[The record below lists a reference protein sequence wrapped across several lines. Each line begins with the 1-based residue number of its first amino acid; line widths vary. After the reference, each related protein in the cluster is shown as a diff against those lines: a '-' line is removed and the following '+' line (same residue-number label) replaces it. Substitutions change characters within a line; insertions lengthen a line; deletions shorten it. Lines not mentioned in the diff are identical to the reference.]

1 MLYGAGFAHQGHT
14 DFLAHVARQKGQQ
27 ARPVMMLVA
36 ENLRTV
42 PVTIHIALKDVVE
55 ALSSAAITEQSAIT
69 ARDLQRY
76 FGVAGPRLAITGLNP
91 HAGEGGTIGDEEA
104 TIIVP
109 AIEELRRR
117 GIQATGPYPADTIFH
132 ASARKAFRRNHLH
145 VSRSGT
151 YSGKAHRLSCRRQ
164 RYSRAAVH
172 PYFTGPRN
180 SPHGCRYWAGLRPE
194 PYRGAEAGPPDGE
207 MRRRVGVMNT
217 TLPPLREVIS
227 RHGLSARRS
236 LGQNFLLDL
245 NLTRRIARAAQPL
258 AEQTIIEVGPGPG
271 GLTRAL
277 LSEGAGRV
285 VAVERDPRALPAIS
299 EIAAAYPGRVDVVC
313 GDALE
318 TNWAALAR
326 GPTKVVANLP
336 YNIATPLLVE
346 WLTVETWPPWYQS
359 LTLMFQKEV
368 AQRITAGPGSKVYG
382 RLSVLAQW
390 RTKAVRLF
398 DIGPRAFTPAPKVT
412 SSLVQITPKQP
423 IESSCQTAVLEEVT
437 RLAFGQR
444 RKKLRS
450 SLKAISPDPVTAI
463 TFAGIDANA
472 RAEELPV
479 ADFCRLATVLGQIR
493 QSENHS
499 R

>member
-1 MLYGAGFAHQGHT
+1 
-14 DFLAHVARQKGQQ
+14 
-27 ARPVMMLVA
+27 MMLVA
-36 ENLRTV
+36 EDLRTV
-42 PVTIHIALKDVVE
+42 PVTIHIALKEVVD
-55 ALSSAAITEQSAIT
+55 ALSIPAITEQAEIT
-69 ARDLQRY
+69 ARDLERY
-76 FGVAGPRLAITGLNP
+76 FGVAEPRLAITGLNP

-117 GIQATGPYPADTIFH
+117 GIQVTGPFPADTIFH
-132 ASARKAFRRNHLH
+132 ASARKAFDAIICMYHDQALIPVKLIGFHAGVNVTLGLPFIRTSPDHGTALTVAGTGRACDRSLIAALKLARRMA
-145 VSRSGT
+145 RCGAGT
-151 YSGKAHRLSCRRQ
+151 WTYE
-164 RYSRAAVH
+164 H
-172 PYFTGPRN
+172 P
-180 SPHGCRYWAGLRPE
+180 
-194 PYRGAEAGPPDGE
+194 
-207 MRRRVGVMNT
+207 
-217 TLPPLREVIS
+217 LPPLREVIS

-258 AEQTIIEVGPGPG
+258 AEHTIIEVGPGPG

-277 LSEGAGRV
+277 LIEGAGRV
-285 VAVERDPRALPAIS
+285 VAVERDQRALPAIS
-299 EIAAAYPGRVDVVC
+299 EIAAAYPGRVDMVC

-326 GPTKVVANLP
+326 GPTKVVVQPAIQHRYP
-336 YNIATPLLVE
+336 AAVE

-412 SSLVQITPKQP
+412 SSLVQITP
-423 IESSCQTAVLEEVT
+423 
-437 RLAFGQR
+437 
-444 RKKLRS
+444 
-450 SLKAISPDPVTAI
+450 
-463 TFAGIDANA
+463 
-472 RAEELPV
+472 RATDREWLPNRC
-479 ADFCRLATVLGQIR
+479 A
-493 QSENHS
+493 
-499 R
+499 